1 MRIRIAPSAS
11 TRFDAGRRR
20 MLETGLAGS
29 ALLIAGRWL
38 APAAVADTASASKH
52 AYLTG
57 ADVVILARIA
67 PVVLAGA
74 LPSDAA
80 QLKSAVAEIIDGI
93 DMTIGFEPPAVRKEI
108 RDLFDLLGSGVTR
121 SLVAGIW
128 QPWEKASS
136 EDIQKFLT
144 SWRNSRFD
152 LLRSAYIGLTG
163 LIIGSW
169 YGNPRSWERIG
180 YPGPPR
186 IA

>member
-1 MRIRIAPSAS
+1 MPSA
-11 TRFDAGRRR
+11 FDHFDTGRRR
-20 MLETGLAGS
+20 ILKTGVAGA

-38 APAAVADTASASKH
+38 APAAAATPSVSAR

-57 ADVVILARIA
+57 SDVAMLERVV

-74 LPSDAA
+74 MPADAN
-80 QLKSAVAEIIDGI
+80 QLQSAMSEIIDGI
-93 DMTIGFEPPAVRKEI
+93 DMTIGYEPLAVRKEI
-108 RDLFDLLGSGVTR
+108 RDLFDLLGSSVTR
-121 SLVAGIW
+121 ALVAGVW
-128 QPWEKASS
+128 QSWDKASS
-136 EDIQKFLT
+136 EDVQKFLT
-144 SWRNSRFD
+144 NWRNSRFD

-163 LIIGSW
+163 LITGSW

>member
-1 MRIRIAPSAS
+1 
-11 TRFDAGRRR
+11 TD
-20 MLETGLAGS
+20 
-29 ALLIAGRWL
+29 
-38 APAAVADTASASKH
+38 
-52 AYLTG
+52 
-57 ADVVILARIA
+57 ADVVILGRIA

-74 LPSDAA
+74 LPRDAA
-80 QLKSAVAEIIDGI
+80 QLNSAIAEIIAGI
-93 DMTIGFEPPAVRKEI
+93 DMTIGYEPPAVRKEI
-108 RDLFDLLGSGVTR
+108 RDLFNLLGSGVTR
-121 SLVAGIW
+121 SLVAGMW
-128 QPWEKASS
+128 QPWENASNES
-136 EDIQKFLT
+136 IQKFLT

>member
-1 MRIRIAPSAS
+1 MRNESAPFAS
-11 TRFDAGRRR
+11 THFDAGRRR
-20 MLETGLAGS
+20 LLKTGLAGS
-29 ALLIAGRWL
+29 ALLFAGRWL
-38 APAAVADTASASKH
+38 AHETTAAAAG
-52 AYLTG
+52 AYLTP
-57 ADVVILARIA
+57 ADVTALERIV

-74 LPSDAA
+74 LPSDAQ
-80 QLKSAVAEIIDGI
+80 QLKTALAEIVAGI
-93 DMTIGFEPPAVRKEI
+93 DMTIGYEPPAVRKEI
-108 RDLFDLLGSGVTR
+108 RDLFDLLGNGVTR

-128 QPWEKASS
+128 QPWEKTSNA
-136 EDIQKFLT
+136 DIQKFLT

-186 IA
+186 IV